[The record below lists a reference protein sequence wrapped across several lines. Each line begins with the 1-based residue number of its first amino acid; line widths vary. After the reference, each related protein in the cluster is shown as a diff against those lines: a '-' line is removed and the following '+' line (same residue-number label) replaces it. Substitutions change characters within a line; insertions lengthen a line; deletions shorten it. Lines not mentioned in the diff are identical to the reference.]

1 MLLFRKRN
9 LLNSRFAPV
18 WLIILVYLSV
28 GMLTRIVLMLQT
40 HDAHFSFTNVLGQ
53 FAIGLFFDLFIA
65 LVVTIPLLL
74 HIWFTNEKL
83 YSKNLRPWVIAVY
96 LILIGVLIFTDL
108 VPKDFNEDLRKFI
121 IIYFIARLSIY
132 TFLSFTPEG
141 FRLAWRKYV
150 LFFDVCLYFFL
161 IFFNAISEYFF
172 WDEFSSRYNFIA
184 VDYLVY
190 TTEVIGNIKESYPVE
205 AIVGVVL
212 TFALMFT
219 ILFRKNISLSVK
231 DQQSFKFRSLH
242 AIILL
247 LLVGGISLFIKQDMQ
262 KFSRNSYANELAGN
276 GVYSFT
282 AAFMNNE
289 LDYFK
294 YYKTISEQK
303 AFDIVREDL
312 KDPYTT
318 FTNDPFSIE
327 RMINDTA
334 EEKKMNV
341 VLISVESFSASFMKE
356 FGNDQHITPFLDS
369 LAQHSL
375 FFTNLYA
382 SGTRTVRG
390 LEALSLSIPPT
401 PGQSVVKRPH
411 NNDLFT
417 LGHVFRTKGY
427 NTQYIY
433 GGYSYFDNMKGFFGG
448 NGYEVIDRD
457 AIPKKDVD
465 FANVWGVC
473 DEDLFDLALD
483 KLDQNYKEKKNFF
496 TQIMTVSNH
505 RPFTYPEGR
514 IDISPEKQVREGA
527 VKYTDYA
534 IGRFIKQ
541 ASKKPWFNNTIFVI
555 VSDHCAGSAGYVE
568 LPVTGYHIPMLIY
581 NPSMIQPQKF
591 TRLTA
596 QIDIAPTILGL
607 LHFDYTS
614 KFFGRNILAVEDGK
628 EHAFISTYQGLGYL
642 QNNKLVIQSPK
653 QTLKEFEPDFKTGG
667 AKEVHVDP
675 VIANKAIA
683 YYQVASWLLKN
694 NKQGYK

>member
-1 MLLFRKRN
+1 MLLLKNRN

-18 WLIILVYLSV
+18 WLVILVYLAV
-28 GMLTRIVLMLQT
+28 GMLTRIVLMFST
-40 HDAHFSFTNVLGQ
+40 HEAHFSFTNILGQ
-53 FAIGLFFDLFIA
+53 FAIGIFFDLFIA
-65 LVVTIPLLL
+65 LVVTIPLVL
-74 HIWFTNEKL
+74 HVWFTNEKL
-83 YSKNLRPWVIAVY
+83 YSKKLRPWVISIY
-96 LILIGVLIFTDL
+96 LVIIGILIFTDL

-121 IIYFIARLSIY
+121 IIYFIARLCIY
-132 TFLSFTPEG
+132 TFLSFTSAA
-141 FRLAWRKYV
+141 FRLSWRKYV
-150 LFFDVCLYFFL
+150 LFFDVSLYFFL
-161 IFFNAISEYFF
+161 IFFNTISEYFF

-231 DQQSFKFRSLH
+231 DQQSFTYRSIN
-242 AIILL
+242 AVILL
-247 LLVGGISLFIKQDMQ
+247 AIVGGVNLFIKQDMQ
-262 KFSRNSYANELAGN
+262 KFSKNSYANELAGN
-276 GVYSFT
+276 GLYSFT

-294 YYKTISEQK
+294 YYKTLNEHK

-312 KDPYTT
+312 KDPYST
-318 FTNDPFSIE
+318 FTGNPYSIE
-327 RMINDTA
+327 RTINDPA
-334 EEKKMNV
+334 PEQRKNV
-341 VLISVESFSASFMKE
+341 VLISVESFSASFMNA
-356 FGNDQHITPFLDS
+356 FGNDQNITPFLDS
-369 LAQHSL
+369 LSQHSM

-401 PGQSVVKRPH
+401 PGQSVVKRPN

-457 AIPKKDVD
+457 AIAKKDVD

-473 DEDLFDLALD
+473 DEDLFDLALN
-483 KLDQNYKEKKNFF
+483 KLDQNYNQKKNFF

-541 ASKKPWFNNTIFVI
+541 ASTKPWFNNTIFVI

-568 LPVTGYHIPMLIY
+568 LPVTGYHIPMIIY
-581 NPSMIQPQKF
+581 SPSNIQPQKVEK
-591 TRLTA
+591 LTA

-614 KFFGRNILAVEDGK
+614 KFFGRNILAVPDGK
-628 EHAFISTYQGLGYL
+628 EHAFISTYQGLGFL
-642 QNNKLVIQSPK
+642 QDKRLVIQSPK
-653 QTLKEFEPDFKTGG
+653 EVVKEFEPDFKTGG
-667 AKEVHVDP
+667 SKEVSVDP
-675 VIANKAIA
+675 ALSDKAIA